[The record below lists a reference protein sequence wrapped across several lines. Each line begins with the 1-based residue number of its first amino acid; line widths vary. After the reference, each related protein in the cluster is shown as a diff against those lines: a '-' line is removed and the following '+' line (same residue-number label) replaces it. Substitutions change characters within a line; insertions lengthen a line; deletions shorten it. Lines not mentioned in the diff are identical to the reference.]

1 MCLTILACC
10 VTSALNSVWSHVPK
24 VAMFASSLVL
34 LQGARVIILNRLPHG
49 IYVNARRGDVVGTL
63 KTPAVDIQDGVLHQ
77 LRTAKLARCYYYCS
91 GQQLTRHDV

>member
-34 LQGARVIILNRLPHG
+34 LQGARVINLNRLPHG
-49 IYVNARRGDVVGTL
+49 IYVNARRGDVGTL
-63 KTPAVDIQDGVLHQ
+63 KTPAEDIQDGVLHQ